1 MYEVR
6 YGKRSQ
12 PSWAGGQRLFVPLL
26 TVDWRC
32 AERSADTFLRLQ
44 LSASSRPLTA
54 VREVPASALPLPG
67 PPLAVQ
73 LQTMF
78 LD

>member
-73 LQTMF
+73 LQIMF

>member
-1 MYEVR
+1 MES
-6 YGKRSQ
+6 GRSHLGLDV
-12 PSWAGGQRLFVPLL
+12 SAFLFHSDSGLGY
-26 TVDWRC
+26 
-32 AERSADTFLRLQ
+32 AEQSADTFLRLQ

-67 PPLAVQ
+67 PPWAVQ
-73 LQTMF
+73 LQIMF